1 MFTNCSIKYTYPLK
15 ILRLITN
22 NRVFKWHSFWLIKAE
37 MENTVKVIKMKKLSI
52 SAFLILAA
60 LILSSCDVND
70 SYYQDYTPP
79 SPPSGIQVL
88 NGDSRV
94 DIYWNQNRES
104 DVAGYNVYYN
114 YTYEG
119 KYTLIGSTSGTY
131 YADLEAVNGNKYYY
145 AVAAY
150 DYNGNE
156 SELSYDVIYST
167 PRPEGFNQAIFDY
180 IRFPNNSGYTFT
192 TYSTVPYDAQD
203 VDFFFEMYQGTGYL
217 RVYDD
222 TDIRDMGQTN
232 DIYDIPYAPNSGW
245 AVNKEEIAI
254 VGHTYVIWTWD
265 NHFAK
270 IRVNNI
276 TADRVVFDW
285 AFQLVEGEPQL
296 KPVVKGGERKLDK
309 LELAR

>member
-1 MFTNCSIKYTYPLK
+1 
-15 ILRLITN
+15 
-22 NRVFKWHSFWLIKAE
+22 
-37 MENTVKVIKMKKLSI
+37 MKKLSI
-52 SAFLILAA
+52 LTAIVTAA

-70 SYYQDYTPP
+70 TYYYDYTPP
-79 SPPSGIQVL
+79 SPPSGIQVM
-88 NGDSRV
+88 NGDNRV
-94 DIYWNQNRES
+94 DIYWAANRES

-114 YTYEG
+114 YTYDG

-131 YADLEAVNGNKYYY
+131 FADLEAVNGNTYYY

-167 PRPEGFNQAIFDY
+167 PRPEGYNQAIFDY

-192 TYSTVPYDAQD
+192 TYSTVPYDDPD
-203 VDFFFEMYQGTGYL
+203 VDFFFEIFEGTGYI

-222 TDIRDMGQTN
+222 TDIQDMGPTG
-232 DIYDIPYAPNSGW
+232 DIYDIPYAPLNGW
-245 AVNKEEIAI
+245 NLNKEEIAQI
-254 VGHTYVIWTWD
+254 GHTYVIWTWD

-270 IRVNNI
+270 IRVKSI
-276 TADRVVFDW
+276 TPDRLVFDW

-296 KPVVKGGERKLDK
+296 KPVVKGSGERKLNK
-309 LELAR
+309 LQLAR

>member
-1 MFTNCSIKYTYPLK
+1 MWHLFWI
-15 ILRLITN
+15 ITSEN
-22 NRVFKWHSFWLIKAE
+22 
-37 MENTVKVIKMKKLSI
+37 ENTVKVTKMKKLSI
-52 SAFLILAA
+52 FTILILTT

-70 SYYQDYTPP
+70 SYYNDYTPP
-79 SPPSGIQVL
+79 SPPSGIEVL
-88 NGDSRV
+88 NGDNRV
-94 DIYWNQNRES
+94 DIYWTANRES
-104 DVAGYNVYYN
+104 DIAGYNVYYN

-119 KYTLIGSTSGTY
+119 KYTLIGSTAGTY
-131 YADLEAVNGNKYYY
+131 FTDVEAVNGNKYYY

-167 PRPEGFNQAIFDY
+167 PRPEGYNQAIFDY

-203 VDFFFEMYQGTGYL
+203 VDFFFELYQGTGYL

-222 TDIRDMGQTN
+222 TDIQDMGPTN
-232 DIYDIPYAPNSGW
+232 DIYDIPYAPENGW
-245 AVNKEEIAI
+245 AVNKEEIAEI
-254 VGHTYVIWTWD
+254 GHTYVIWTWD

-270 IRVNNI
+270 IRVKNI
-276 TADRVVFDW
+276 TADRIVFDW

-296 KPVVKGGERKLDK
+296 KPVVKSGERKLDK
-309 LELAR
+309 LQLAR